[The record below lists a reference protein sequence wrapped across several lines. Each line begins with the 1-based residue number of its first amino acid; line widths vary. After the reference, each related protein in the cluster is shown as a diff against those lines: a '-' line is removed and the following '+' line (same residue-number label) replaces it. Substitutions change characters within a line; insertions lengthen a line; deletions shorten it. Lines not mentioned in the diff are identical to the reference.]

1 MRSRCDHDAVTT
13 PFPFRRLTTPRAAAA
28 AGVLFS
34 LLFTTALVLLW
45 TTVPDGAAHGAQWT
59 VAGSGHLKVAATLM
73 PFAGIAFL
81 WFIGVVRDGFAGV
94 EDKFFSSVFLGAGLL
109 FLAMVFATTS
119 VGIGLAHSGTDVLD
133 EPARAE
139 VVAFATMTLTA
150 LGKTYA
156 LRMAAVFMISLAT
169 IWLKTGVMPR
179 WLALATYT
187 MALIVL
193 VAADTSV
200 WLTLVFPMWVLVVSL
215 MLLAR
220 SGVIHL
226 PGRTG
231 DGSEST

>member
-1 MRSRCDHDAVTT
+1 MTSPLQFH
-13 PFPFRRLTTPRAAAA
+13 RLATPRAAAA
-28 AGVLFS
+28 AGVLFA

-45 TTVPDGAAHGAQWT
+45 TTVPEGGVHGSQWT

-81 WFIGVVRDGFAGV
+81 WFIGVVRDGFAAV

-119 VGIGLAHSGTDVLD
+119 VGVGLAHSSTEVTDQA
-133 EPARAE
+133 ARAE

-179 WLALATYT
+179 WLVWTTYT
-187 MALIVL
+187 TAVILLI
-193 VAADTSV
+193 AADTSV
-200 WLTLVFPMWVLVVSL
+200 WLTLVFPVWVLLVSL

-226 PGRTG
+226 P
-231 DGSEST
+231 DAIE

>member
-1 MRSRCDHDAVTT
+1 MTSTLQFH
-13 PFPFRRLTTPRAAAA
+13 RLTTPRAAAA

-34 LLFTTALVLLW
+34 LLFTTALILLW
-45 TTVPDGAAHGAQWT
+45 ISVPEGGKLGSQWT
-59 VAGSGHLKVAATLM
+59 VVGSDHIKLAATLM

-81 WFIGVVRDGFAGV
+81 WFIGVVRDGFAAV

-119 VGIGLAHSGTDVLD
+119 VGMGLAHSATHVTDAA
-133 EPARAE
+133 ARDE
-139 VVAFATMTLTA
+139 VVSFATMLLTA
-150 LGKTYA
+150 LGRTYA

-179 WLALATYT
+179 WLVWTTYATAVT
-187 MALIVL
+187 LL

-200 WLTLVFPMWVLVVSL
+200 WLTLVFPVWVLIVSL

-226 PGRTG
+226 P
-231 DGSEST
+231 DAIE